1 MPSIDACMS
10 RVICAYR
17 RPSGTISMKEKKNLQ
32 NMNDRPS
39 PLRTLKEVLS
49 AAERGRYA
57 VGSFSPRTTAMIQ
70 PILCAGQ
77 AAHSP
82 LIVQI
87 SQKELNRYQ
96 VTPARFAEEFFGQLA
111 RENITVP
118 VVLHLDHTKEV
129 DIIKDAIAAG
139 FTSVMIDASE
149 KPLDENIAI
158 SRQVVEFAHPRGVSV
173 EAELGRIG
181 TTDFVETENDEELY
195 TKPEEA
201 ERFIRETGVDALAVS
216 VGTAH
221 GVYTVRQPKIDLPR
235 LRAIRALTPVHLVLH
250 GGSGVPAE
258 MMQAAIQL
266 EGGGVSK
273 VNIATD
279 LELAA
284 LTALGRDHYLT
295 DAEMNALS
303 TDEVARARAAV
314 QLTVTDKMTNF
325 LRSSGKA
332 EGR

>member
-1 MPSIDACMS
+1 
-10 RVICAYR
+10 
-17 RPSGTISMKEKKNLQ
+17 
-32 NMNDRPS
+32 MNDPSS
-39 PLRTLKEVLS
+39 PLRTLAQVLS
-49 AAERGRYA
+49 AAERGGYA

-77 AAHSP
+77 AARSP

-87 SQKELNRYQ
+87 SQKELTRDQ
-96 VTPARFAEEFFGQLA
+96 ITPSRFAQEFFAQIE
-111 RENITVP
+111 REYITVP
-118 VVLHLDHTKEV
+118 VVLHLDHTREFPM
-129 DIIKDAIAAG
+129 IQDAIAAG

-149 KPLDENIAI
+149 KPLEENIAT
-158 SRQVVEFAHPRGVSV
+158 SRRVVEYAHAHGVSV

-181 TTDFVETENDEELY
+181 TTDFVETESDEELY
-195 TKPEEA
+195 TKPDEA
-201 ERFIRETGVDALAVS
+201 ERFVRETGVDALAVS

-266 EGGGVSK
+266 EGGGISK

-284 LTALGRDHYLT
+284 LGALERESYLT
-295 DAEMNALS
+295 DSEMNALS
-303 TDEVARARAAV
+303 PDEITLARSAV
-314 QLTVTDKMTNF
+314 QQTVTDKINNF
-325 LRSSGKA
+325 VRSSDKA
-332 EGR
+332 DGS

>member
-1 MPSIDACMS
+1 MDQ
-10 RVICAYR
+10 
-17 RPSGTISMKEKKNLQ
+17 KKRLQ
-32 NMNDRPS
+32 NMNDHS
-39 PLRTLKEVLS
+39 SSLVTLNEVLS
-49 AAERGRYA
+49 AAERGGYA

-70 PILCAGQ
+70 PVLCAGQ
-77 AAHSP
+77 AGRSP

-87 SQKELNRYQ
+87 SQKELTRYE
-96 VTPARFAEEFFGQLA
+96 VTPSQFAEEFFVQLK
-111 RENITVP
+111 REHITVP
-118 VVLHLDHTKEV
+118 VVLHLDHTREFPV
-129 DIIKDAIAAG
+129 IQDAIAAG

-149 KPLDENIAI
+149 KPLDENITVT
-158 SRQVVEFAHPRGVSV
+158 RQVVAYAHARRVSV

-181 TTDFVETENDEELY
+181 TTDFVETESDEELY

-201 ERFIRETGVDALAVS
+201 ERFVRETGVDALAVS

-221 GVYTVRQPKIDLPR
+221 GVYTVRQPKVDLPR

-250 GGSGVPAE
+250 GGSGVPPE

-284 LTALGRDHYLT
+284 LGALGRDHYLT
-295 DAEMNALS
+295 DAEMNTLS
-303 TDEVARARAAV
+303 PEAITRARAAV
-314 QLTVTDKMTNF
+314 QQTVTDKINNF
-325 LRSSGKA
+325 LRSREKA
-332 EGR
+332 DGR

>member
-1 MPSIDACMS
+1 
-10 RVICAYR
+10 
-17 RPSGTISMKEKKNLQ
+17 MKERKSLLK
-32 NMNDRPS
+32 MNDHLT
-39 PLRTLKEVLS
+39 PLTTLNEVLS
-49 AAERGRYA
+49 AAERGGYA

-70 PILCAGQ
+70 PVLCAGQ
-77 AAHSP
+77 AALSP

-87 SQKELNRYQ
+87 SQRELTRYQ
-96 VTPARFAEEFFGQLA
+96 ITPSRFAEEFFAQFE
-111 RENITVP
+111 REHITVP
-118 VVLHLDHTKEV
+118 VVLHLDHTKE
-129 DIIKDAIAAG
+129 ISLIQEAIAAG

-149 KPLDENIAI
+149 KTLDENIAI
-158 SRQVVEFAHPRGVSV
+158 SRQAVEYAHARGVSV

-181 TTDFVETENDEELY
+181 TTDFVETESDEELY
-195 TKPEEA
+195 TKPDEA
-201 ERFIRETGVDALAVS
+201 ERFVRETGVDALAVS

-235 LRAIRALTPVHLVLH
+235 LRAIRLLTPVHLVLH

-284 LTALGRDHYLT
+284 LSALQRDHYLT

-303 TDEVARARAAV
+303 SEEITLARAAV
-314 QLTVTDKMTNF
+314 QQTVTDKIGNF
-325 LRSSGKA
+325 LRSREKA
-332 EGR
+332 DGR